1 MRYIEG
7 RVEGIKITYIGGGSR
22 GWAWQLMSDLAK
34 EEQLNGTVKLYDID
48 YEAARHNMAI
58 GNGLK
63 VREDVKSKWDY
74 EAVATLDEA
83 LEDAD
88 FVIISILPGTFKEM
102 ASDVHTPEKY
112 GIYQA
117 VGDTVGPGGI
127 VRGLR
132 TVPMFVEIAKAIEV
146 NCPKAWVINYTNP
159 MSLCV
164 KTLYEAFPQIKAFGC
179 CHEVFNTQ
187 KLLAA
192 ALEDMEGIKGV
203 TREEI
208 KINVLGIN
216 HFTWLD
222 KASYKNID
230 LLPIYERFV
239 DKYHLTGFETEK
251 AGHWMND
258 HFGSCN
264 RVQFDLFKRYGL
276 IAAAGDRHLAEFMQ
290 GNWYIENPAQVMEWK
305 YSLTPVSWRKE
316 DLKERLAKSERLVKG
331 EEDFTIED
339 TGEEGVRQI
348 KAILG
353 LEDLVSN
360 VNVPNKGQITNLPLG
375 AIVETNAVFRRDE
388 VTPVLAGSLPAG
400 IASIAARHIAN
411 TQMTLEAAL
420 EKDKEKAFLTFTND
434 PLVMIGVEDARELL
448 DEMLINTAE
457 YLKGWVLQ
465 ESIEE
470 EV

>member
-34 EEQLNGTVKLYDID
+34 EEQLNGTVRLYDID
-48 YEAARHNMAI
+48 YEAAQHNMAI

-83 LEDAD
+83 LKDAD
-88 FVIISILPGTFKEM
+88 FVIISILPGTFNEM
-102 ASDVHTPEKY
+102 ASDVHAPEKY

-132 TVPMFVEIAKAIEV
+132 TVPMIVEIAKAIEA

-208 KINVLGIN
+208 KINVLGMY

-230 LLPIYERFV
+230 LLPIYKRFV
-239 DKYHLTGFETEK
+239 DKYHLTGFETQK

-331 EEDFTIED
+331 EEQFELVD

-353 LEDLVSN
+353 LEDLVTN
-360 VNVPNKGQITNLPLG
+360 VNVPNKGQVANLPLG

-388 VTPVLAGSLPAG
+388 VAPILAGTLPVG

-420 EKDKEKAFLTFTND
+420 EKNKEKAFLAFIND
-434 PLVMIGVEDARELL
+434 PLVSIGVEDARELL
-448 DEMLINTAE
+448 AEMLSNTAS
-457 YLKGWVLQ
+457 YLEGWV
-465 ESIEE
+465 I
-470 EV
+470 

>member
-1 MRYIEG
+1 MKYMKG
-7 RVEGIKITYIGGGSR
+7 RVEDIKITYIGGGSR

-48 YEAARHNMAI
+48 YEAARQNMMI

-74 EAVATLDEA
+74 QAVATLDEA
-83 LEDAD
+83 LQDAD
-88 FVIISILPGTFKEM
+88 FVIISILPGTFNEM
-102 ASDVHTPEKY
+102 ASDVHAPEKY

-132 TVPMFVEIAKAIEV
+132 TVPMFIEIAKAIEA

-187 KLLAA
+187 ELLAA
-192 ALEDMEGIKGV
+192 ALEDMEGIKDV

-208 KINVLGIN
+208 KVNVLGIN

-222 KASYKNID
+222 KASYKSID
-230 LLPIYERFV
+230 LLPIYKAFV
-239 DKYHLTGFETEK
+239 DKYYISGFEKEK

-258 HFGSCN
+258 HFSSCN
-264 RVQFDLFKRYGL
+264 RVKFDLFKRYGL

-331 EEDFTIED
+331 EEQFELVD

-348 KAILG
+348 KAIVGLG
-353 LEDLVSN
+353 DLVTN
-360 VNVPNKGQITNLPLG
+360 VNLPNKGQVANLPLG
-375 AIVETNAVFRRDE
+375 AVVETNAVFRRDE
-388 VTPVLAGSLPAG
+388 VVPVLAGSLPAG

-411 TQMTLEAAL
+411 VQMTLEAAM
-420 EKDKEKAFLTFTND
+420 EKDKEKAFLAFIND
-434 PLVMIGVEDARELL
+434 PLVSIGVEDASELL
-448 DEMLINTAE
+448 TEMLTNTAS
-457 YLKGWVLQ
+457 YLEGWG
-465 ESIEE
+465 I
-470 EV
+470 

>member
-132 TVPMFVEIAKAIEV
+132 TVPMFVEIAKAIEA

-331 EEDFTIED
+331 EEGFTIED

-353 LEDLVSN
+353 LEDLVTN
-360 VNVPNKGQITNLPLG
+360 VNLPNNGQVANLPLG

-388 VTPVLAGSLPAG
+388 VSPILAGSLPPG

-411 TQMTLEAAL
+411 VQMTLEAAM
-420 EKDKEKAFLTFTND
+420 EKSRKKAFLAFIND
-434 PLVMIGVEDARELL
+434 PLVSIDVEDASELL
-448 DEMLINTAE
+448 NEMLSNTAP
-457 YLKGWVLQ
+457 YLEGW
-465 ESIEE
+465 EI
-470 EV
+470 